1 METNGN
7 QKTAATV
14 AQRRLFYPDG
24 PFVSEIGFGAWPI
37 GGAFGE
43 VERQKGIETVQA
55 AVKLGVTFIDTAD
68 YYENAPTYGSKTNHQ
83 GGSETVIGLALKND
97 PTLEGFVTT
106 KVSMPPHTAE
116 RIHIKCGE
124 SLRNLQLD
132 TIPLYQLHFYDE
144 STPIQERM
152 GALKTLQEEGLIQ
165 FIGLNN
171 TTVEQLEE
179 AWATGVR
186 IHTLQIRYS
195 MFSRRYVEAHILP
208 WCAVRGVGILAH
220 SVLGKGLLSGR
231 YQPGHMFADNDER
244 SNFVD
249 FHGEKFERF
258 CHAVSQLELVAD
270 RKGATMTELATGWVL
285 RRPEISVAL
294 VGGKSPEQVEANT
307 RYVNDF
313 SEKDLAE
320 IGDILEDA
328 PEISWE
334 ITNGGADTPLNNDAR
349 IKAGLPTL

>member
-68 YYENAPTYGSKTNHQ
+68 YYENAPTYGNKTNQQ

-124 SLRNLQLD
+124 SLHNLQLD
-132 TIPLYQLHFYDE
+132 TIPLYQLHFYTDKRVRRHCV
-144 STPIQERM
+144 P
-152 GALKTLQEEGLIQ
+152 TLNPMVSGSRSLGQG
-165 FIGLNN
+165 IGDFSNVDHAGRTLGH
-171 TTVEQLEE
+171 TCSSRPTDFVARTV
-179 AWATGVR
+179 
-186 IHTLQIRYS
+186 H
-195 MFSRRYVEAHILP
+195 
-208 WCAVRGVGILAH
+208 
-220 SVLGKGLLSGR
+220 SGR
-231 YQPGHMFADNDER
+231 FQPSTRCFPPGPF
-244 SNFVD
+244 
-249 FHGEKFERF
+249 
-258 CHAVSQLELVAD
+258 LP
-270 RKGATMTELATGWVL
+270 GAGRLGVKSFLAFYC
-285 RRPEISVAL
+285 
-294 VGGKSPEQVEANT
+294 N
-307 RYVNDF
+307 Y
-313 SEKDLAE
+313 
-320 IGDILEDA
+320 
-328 PEISWE
+328 
-334 ITNGGADTPLNNDAR
+334 NNHL
-349 IKAGLPTL
+349 IVF